1 MPNHV
6 KNMQNAVTAMLG
18 GLPMGKQP
26 SQDGLPDPKARDVE
40 SKKKREAYND
50 SVCSATKK
58 FLRTQGGRQ
67 HPQFKKLKEA
77 VSRYERAKESAAN
90 SAEIG
95 VDL

>member
-40 SKKKREAYND
+40 SKKKREAFND
-50 SVCSATKK
+50 SVYSATKR
-58 FLRTQGGRQ
+58 FLKTTAGRQ
-67 HPQFKKLKEA
+67 HPHNTKLKDA
-77 VSRYERAKESAAN
+77 VSRYGKAKESAAN